1 MKMAVCNVIS
11 HRGSNK
17 IAPQNTLPAFR
28 KSIDF
33 HADGFETDVHLTFDG
48 VPVICHNYTIDET
61 SNGKGRIANQ
71 TLDYLKTLDFGSYF
85 HRAYKG
91 TKIPT
96 LEEFLR
102 LCEKAKL
109 KVLNIEIKPPKNK
122 DYSIVPKTINMVK
135 AHGLF
140 KELLISSFD
149 PIALTICKD
158 VDENCKTGF
167 LYSPN
172 SPNFFRIYGKEVD
185 FAKCIG
191 ADALHP
197 YLWLVDKIL
206 VDNAHKNGMTVNPWT
221 VNKERDIKRLVEL
234 GVDGVITDVPNV
246 AKKIIEEL

>member
-61 SNGKGRIANQ
+61 SNGKGLIAN
-71 TLDYLKTLDFGSYF
+71 
-85 HRAYKG
+85 
-91 TKIPT
+91 
-96 LEEFLR
+96 
-102 LCEKAKL
+102 
-109 KVLNIEIKPPKNK
+109 PPKNK